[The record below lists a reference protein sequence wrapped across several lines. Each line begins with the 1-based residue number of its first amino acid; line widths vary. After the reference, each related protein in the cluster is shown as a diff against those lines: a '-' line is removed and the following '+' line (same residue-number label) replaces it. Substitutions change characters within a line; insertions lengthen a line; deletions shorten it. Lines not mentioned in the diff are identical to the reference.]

1 MVTQD
6 ITISLCSWE
15 LKNKVVRLGLSVP
28 QTFDVMNSLNPKKQ
42 PAEVR
47 SWLAMTRPELV
58 SSALQLLPN
67 VSAEDV
73 KQWTARILEGDAEDI
88 LFEIGWSE
96 IQVLGAPGDLTLVE
110 VSECQDPLCGATV
123 LGLVVRKTP
132 DGFFYYQFTEG
143 ETQGTLLA
151 SGHEI
156 LSEDEVLDIL
166 DKADWL
172 DSNVTLDS
180 ADLPAGAAYAEKVTG
195 GQWPL
200 LSVTS
205 VYPRIPDAFR
215 MWVESYCRKISIS
228 E

>member
-1 MVTQD
+1 MDLQ
-6 ITISLCSWE
+6 
-15 LKNKVVRLGLSVP
+15 N
-28 QTFDVMNSLNPKKQ
+28 QKKQ
-42 PAEVR
+42 PAEVV
-47 SWLAMTRPELV
+47 SWLGMTRPELV
-58 SSALQLLPN
+58 SNALHLLPN

-73 KQWTARILEGDAEDI
+73 KQWTGRILEGDAEDI

-110 VSECQDPLCGATV
+110 VSECQDPLCGVTL

-143 ETQGTLLA
+143 ETEGALLTSA
-151 SGHEI
+151 HKI
-156 LSEDEVLDIL
+156 LSEDELLDLL
-166 DKADWL
+166 DKTDWL

-180 ADLPAGAAYAEKVTG
+180 ADLLGGAACAEKVIG

-200 LSVTS
+200 LIVTS

-215 MWVESYCRKISIS
+215 TWVETYCRKISIS